1 MDPPCKRVLLSSIA
15 FAVRGVIA
23 PFLIAGIKHLFH
35 LSWIKAFADSCF
47 LEFPDATRAAL
58 NKNANEEAA
67 TITGMIATM

>member
-1 MDPPCKRVLLSSIA
+1 MDPPCKKVLSSIA

-23 PFLIAGIKHLFH
+23 PFLITGIKHLFH
-35 LSWIKAFADSCF
+35 LSWIKAFEDSCF

-58 NKNANEEAA
+58 NKNANDEAA